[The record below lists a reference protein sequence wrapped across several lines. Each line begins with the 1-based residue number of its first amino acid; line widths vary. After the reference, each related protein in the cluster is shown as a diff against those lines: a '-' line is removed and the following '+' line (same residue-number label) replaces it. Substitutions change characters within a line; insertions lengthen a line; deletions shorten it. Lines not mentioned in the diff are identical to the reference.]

1 MEVRLLRSPLVVA
14 GADMRTRNFL
24 LFIPAN
30 IPNLRAVL
38 SYYTATAN
46 VNAEGD
52 VHINDT
58 LQGFGKLFSFLFRS
72 FVSSLAHPLSATPRG
87 FVGNMQRKVSLAVKP
102 ADMNATRE
110 FRTTRIFDM
119 TWATCGAS

>member
-1 MEVRLLRSPLVVA
+1 MEVRLLHSPLVVA
-14 GADMRTRNFL
+14 GADTRSRNFL

-38 SYYTATAN
+38 SYYTATTN

-58 LQGFGKLFSFLFRS
+58 LQGFGKLFSFQFRWLVPSLVDALSTMPLF
-72 FVSSLAHPLSATPRG
+72 SAGR
-87 FVGNMQRKVSLAVKP
+87 MQWR
-102 ADMNATRE
+102 
-110 FRTTRIFDM
+110 
-119 TWATCGAS
+119 